1 MALSF
6 QNCFNFGSSSYQ
18 IKVLRI
24 LGRGGRIWP
33 YLKKIGFETAVPE
46 GLRKSALLNLQFIV
60 CYDFSL
66 EY

>member
-6 QNCFNFGSSSYQ
+6 QHCFNFGSSSYQ

-24 LGRGGRIWP
+24 VGCGGRKWP
-33 YLKKIGFETAVPE
+33 YLEKFGFETAVPE
-46 GLRKSALLNLQFIV
+46 GLGKSALLNLQFIV